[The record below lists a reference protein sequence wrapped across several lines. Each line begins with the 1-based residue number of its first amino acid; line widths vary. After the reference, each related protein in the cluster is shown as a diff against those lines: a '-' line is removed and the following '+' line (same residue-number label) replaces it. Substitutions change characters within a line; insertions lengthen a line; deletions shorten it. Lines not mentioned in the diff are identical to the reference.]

1 VTPNEHECSATPNQ
15 PRHEVKPNVPAPRKS
30 VSEKQHELKKRLQ
43 QQYAGRSGRL
53 SQYSTPRATPAS
65 DSGCIRSDDIMGRA
79 NANVAEYADNRIEEE
94 GKQTSIPVTEGYI
107 DNCLKQEDDCSLLD
121 RVNDLILMGYQADLT
136 FERDFVAEGIDMLN
150 RFSA

>member
-43 QQYAGRSGRL
+43 QQYAGRSERL
-53 SQYSTPRATPAS
+53 SQYSTPRTTSAS

-94 GKQTSIPVTEGYI
+94 GKQTSIPVTAGYI